1 MSASPELRV
10 MTAKADVILIETARI
25 EGSVLIPMQEIAER
39 LAGFNAGQRGDASRI
54 RRALLLS
61 EPPDPNAHEMSDKG
75 TINRRAVIDRRADQ
89 VERLFADQPDADVI
103 VLG

>member
-1 MSASPELRV
+1 ML
-10 MTAKADVILIETARI
+10 DL
-25 EGSVLIPMQEIAER
+25 VLCDDDRPYLTLMAWPKGEVSRAEIAER